1 MHIATGVHIRLCS
14 SNTTF
19 NHVSDCSVQCMN
31 RTINPPA
38 TVTRAVTLTTITE
51 NVIAKLR
58 NKDAPAVAVQD
69 KDKLTKNRTEQAL
82 CNRPTYII
90 PTVQYK

>member
-14 SNTTF
+14 ANTVF
-19 NHVSDCSVQCMN
+19 NPVSDCSIQCMN
-31 RTINPPA
+31 RAKNSPA
-38 TVTRAVTLTTITE
+38 TVTRAVTPTTMTE
-51 NVIAKLR
+51 NVNCQT

-69 KDKLTKNRTEQAL
+69 RDKLTKNRTEQAL

>member
-1 MHIATGVHIRLCS
+1 MHIATGVHIRHCS

-31 RTINPPA
+31 RAKNSPA
-38 TVTRAVTLTTITE
+38 TVTRAVTPTTMTE
-51 NVIAKLR
+51 NVNCQT

-69 KDKLTKNRTEQAL
+69 RDKLTKNRTEQAL